1 LKRDDR
7 IRINERIRARE
18 LRVVDADGAM
28 LGVLSIDEA
37 LRKARE
43 LNLDLIEISPNAIPP
58 VAKIM
63 DYGKYLYNEKK
74 KAKDVK
80 SKAHSVEV
88 KTIQVKVGTGEN
100 DLALKARKV
109 TEWLTGG
116 DRVKIDLF
124 LPGRLKYMD
133 EKFLKERIERVLKLV
148 SVPYKIADSAKKSP
162 KGMTI
167 VIEKDKAGKERPENQ
182 A

>member
-1 LKRDDR
+1 
-7 IRINERIRARE
+7 
-18 LRVVDADGAM
+18 M

-37 LRKARE
+37 LRKSRE
-43 LNLDLIEISPNAIPP
+43 AGLDLIEISPNAVPP

-63 DYGKYLYNEKK
+63 DYGKYLYSEKK
-74 KAKDVK
+74 KAKEVK
-80 SKAHSVEV
+80 AKAHSVEV
-88 KTIQVKVGTGEN
+88 KNIQVKVGTGEN

-109 TEWLTGG
+109 TEWLSEGN
-116 DRVKIDLF
+116 RVKIDLF

-167 VIEKDKAGKERPENQ
+167 VIEKDKSQKENPQEKPAQ
-182 A
+182 K